1 MKEIDSLEES
11 LFCHVWDFILFNN
24 IATEKEMAL
33 VTDIIGNEAQ
43 SLKKIIRAREDE
55 SMEDLY
61 KYSRK
66 DYDWGTLT
74 PFDLYHLDCITEEVY
89 NKMLEEEDAAEDD
102 EDAAE
107 DDGAGFHMGTNI
119 YAAPLR

>member
-33 VTDIIGNEAQ
+33 VTDIIGNDAQ

-55 SMEDLY
+55 SIEDLY
-61 KYSRK
+61 NYSRGN
-66 DYDWGTLT
+66 YDWGTLT
-74 PFDLYHLDCITEEVY
+74 PFDLYHLDCISEEVY
-89 NKMLEEEDAAEDD
+89 NKMREEENDDAAEDYDDDAVEVD
-102 EDAAE
+102 EAAE
-107 DDGAGFHMGTNI
+107 
-119 YAAPLR
+119 